1 MNIEQ
6 LPANQNNLSV
16 ICKLFINFLTKISNY
31 MFSLLLYLAV
41 KLVIITVKM
50 WLFTSFP
57 KSHLNSEWIYEDI
70 NFPKYKSK
78 NLKDFA
84 LKVFIASFGLLE
96 ASQGSYK
103 NFQGKILQIVWF
115 VFWNIDDFINSFWLN
130 LTFKDFELF
139 GHSRPS

>member
-1 MNIEQ
+1 MRH
-6 LPANQNNLSV
+6 
-16 ICKLFINFLTKISNY
+16 
-31 MFSLLLYLAV
+31 
-41 KLVIITVKM
+41 
-50 WLFTSFP
+50 FTSFP
-57 KSHLNSEWIYEDI
+57 KSQLNSEWIYEDI

-130 LTFKDFELF
+130 LTFMRILQYFQYLKNYSHEQRPLLQDFVFSCIGIQYNAHPLLYEGIL
-139 GHSRPS
+139 RIT